1 VRAGRIGCQF
11 PALIVW
17 EVVEGEE
24 NAMRWISSIIL
35 LLTFS
40 VCASAGL
47 VTYNSEANF
56 QAAGSIAYN
65 TNWDS
70 FTGDFEYPGDPY
82 TIGGVT
88 YTSGDNVIVGPESF
102 YGNLRS
108 MMFYNFWTPLT
119 ADVLPTYNML
129 GFDAGVIT
137 GGGSNSLVDITVYT
151 NFDTYQFNGLTV
163 PYATN
168 PLQFF
173 GFITDSMAES
183 ITGFALSSE
192 NGELWAPGITDVQV
206 GNTAAIPEPAS
217 ALLTGCAV
225 LLLGVLA
232 RRRNA

>member
-1 VRAGRIGCQF
+1 MRASRIGCQF

-35 LLTFS
+35 LLIFS

-47 VTYNSEANF
+47 VTFTNEASF
-56 QAAGSIAYN
+56 QAAGTIAYN

-70 FTGDFEYPGDPY
+70 FTGDFLHPGNPY

-88 YTSGDNVIVGPESF
+88 YTSESNVIIGPASG
-102 YGNLRS
+102 YGNPRS
-108 MMFYNFWTPLT
+108 MMFDDYWTPLT
-119 ADVLPTYNML
+119 ADVLPTYML
-129 GFDAGVIT
+129 GFNAGVLSLD
-137 GGGSNSLVDITVYT
+137 GSNSLVDITVYT
-151 NFDTYQFNGLTV
+151 NFDTYQFNGLTL
-163 PYATN
+163 PYAPN

-173 GFITDSMAES
+173 GFTTDSMAES

-192 NGELWAPGITDVQV
+192 SGWGWAAGITDVQV

-225 LLLGVLA
+225 LLLGALA